1 MPDGILVDESLCS
14 VQIVGEVDGVR
25 ADQQPI
31 DPARDLQQR
40 RVNSK
45 GLRRLGRTTV
55 LGADTQRMRLNTTR
69 PKTTGYPPK
78 SYKQLPQHFSHNV

>member
-31 DPARDLQQR
+31 DPARDRRQR
-40 RVNSK
+40 RVNSI
-45 GLRRLGRTTV
+45 GLRRLGPDDR
-55 LGADTQRMRLNTTR
+55 LGCRYPEDAAEYDETQDD
-69 PKTTGYPPK
+69 G
-78 SYKQLPQHFSHNV
+78 LPAEVV